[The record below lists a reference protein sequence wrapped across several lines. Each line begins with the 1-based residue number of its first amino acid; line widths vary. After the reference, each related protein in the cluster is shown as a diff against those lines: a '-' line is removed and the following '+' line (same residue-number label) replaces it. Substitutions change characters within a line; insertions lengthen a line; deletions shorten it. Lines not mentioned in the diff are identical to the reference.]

1 MQQQNNLDEISLKIR
16 QRKQTLSQIREVLV
30 HDKYF
35 EEAVSISKN
44 VDILISRGKIDVDI
58 FLKKI
63 IIFGMLITQSLEIR
77 NNQDKINAIGDY
89 CKMLRDANLV
99 KLTQKEEMKA
109 LIQQGLPD
117 VRLKLL
123 NDMQLIYN
131 GMIFPQNL
139 SFKSVTNKICLII
152 DIIYNSFADSI
163 YLGQDYLDKMD
174 KSDQILYS
182 MVIVPIQNYI
192 EQLVSIQF
200 EEETKHLL
208 SLNGICVNI
217 DLDQ

>member
-163 YLGQDYLDKMD
+163 YLGQDYIDKMD

>member
-35 EEAVSISKN
+35 EDTVSISKS

-99 KLTQKEEMKA
+99 KLSQKEEMRA

-163 YLGQDYLDKMD
+163 YLGQDFLDQME
-174 KSDQILYS
+174 KSDQILQNL
-182 MVIVPIQNYI
+182 VIVPIQSYI

-217 DLDQ
+217 DLDL

>member
-1 MQQQNNLDEISLKIR
+1 MYQQNIFDEISLKIK
-16 QRKQTLSQIREVLV
+16 QRKQTLSQIREVLM

-35 EEAVSISKN
+35 EDAVSISKN
-44 VDILISRGKIDVDI
+44 VDILISRGKIDVDL

-77 NNQDKINAIGDY
+77 NNQDKINAIMDY
-89 CKMLRDANLV
+89 CKMLRDANLM
-99 KLTQKEEMKA
+99 KLTQKEEIKA
-109 LIQQGLPD
+109 IIQQGLPD

-163 YLGQDYLDKMD
+163 YLGSDFLDKMD
-174 KSDQILYS
+174 KSDQILNNL
-182 MVIVPIQNYI
+182 VINPIQNYI
-192 EQLVSIQF
+192 EQLVNIQF

>member
-35 EEAVSISKN
+35 EDTVSISKS

-89 CKMLRDANLV
+89 CKMLKDANLV
-99 KLTQKEEMKA
+99 KLSQKEEMRA

-163 YLGQDYLDKMD
+163 YLGQDFLDQME
-174 KSDQILYS
+174 KSDQILYNL
-182 MVIVPIQNYI
+182 VIVPIQSYI